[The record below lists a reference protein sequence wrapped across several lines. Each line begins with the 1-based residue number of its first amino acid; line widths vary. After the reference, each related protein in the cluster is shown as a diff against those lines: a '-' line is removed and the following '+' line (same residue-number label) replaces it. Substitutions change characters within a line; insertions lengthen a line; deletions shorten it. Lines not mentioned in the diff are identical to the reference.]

1 MAWNNMQIDVVRN
14 QIGGMVNNYLAQEVV
29 TPKEMRYIL
38 KAILGEVAE
47 MELTQNYIAKAQF
60 KEKCDELK
68 QKHEMAHETDNEG

>member
-1 MAWNNMQIDVVRN
+1 MQIDAVRN

-47 MELTQNYIAKAQF
+47 MELTQNYIAQAQTQA
-60 KEKCDELK
+60 EN

>member
-1 MAWNNMQIDVVRN
+1 MQIDVARN

-47 MELTQNYIAKAQF
+47 MELTQNYIAKAQAQT
-60 KEKCDELK
+60 E
-68 QKHEMAHETDNEG
+68 QVHEMAHEADNEG

>member
-1 MAWNNMQIDVVRN
+1 MQIDIIRN

-47 MELTQNYIAKAQF
+47 MELTQNYITQAQT
-60 KEKCDELK
+60 

>member
-1 MAWNNMQIDVVRN
+1 MQIDIVRN

-29 TPKEMRYIL
+29 TPTEMRYIL

-47 MELTQNYIAKAQF
+47 MELTQNCIAQAQN
-60 KEKCDELK
+60 

>member
-1 MAWNNMQIDVVRN
+1 MQIDVARN
-14 QIGGMVNNYLAQEVV
+14 QIGGMVNNYLAQEAV

-47 MELTQNYIAKAQF
+47 MELTQNYIAQAQAQA
-60 KEKCDELK
+60 EN

>member
-1 MAWNNMQIDVVRN
+1 MQIDIVRN

-47 MELTQNYIAKAQF
+47 MELTQNYIAQAQAQA
-60 KEKCDELK
+60 EN
-68 QKHEMAHETDNEG
+68 QKHEMAHEADNEG

>member
-1 MAWNNMQIDVVRN
+1 MQIDLVRN

-29 TPKEMRYIL
+29 SPTEMRYIL

-47 MELTQNYIAKAQF
+47 MELTQNYIAQAQN
-60 KEKCDELK
+60 

>member
-1 MAWNNMQIDVVRN
+1 MQIDIIRN
-14 QIGGMVNNYLAQEVV
+14 QIGGMVNNFLAQEAV

-47 MELTQNYIAKAQF
+47 MELTQNYIAKVQA
-60 KEKCDELK
+60 